1 MDCLYFKTNKFQYW
15 KLVLVQDWFIT
26 FFEGTKMNQSIDYVG
41 VEAYPVSAEE
51 LVWITSKNWMLWI
64 TSVFDKMHQSRK
76 RESRRWFLI
85 NKRKQLFEEI
95 DDLDRLIWFI
105 LMLSVIVCNRNYG
118 VLQYSK
124 WCTQKQWRTSYLC
137 CSWCS

>member
-51 LVWITSKNWMLWI
+51 LVFTSKNWMLWI
-64 TSVFDKMHQSRK
+64 TSVFDKMHQSKKK
-76 RESRRWFLI
+76 RI
-85 NKRKQLFEEI
+85 
-95 DDLDRLIWFI
+95 
-105 LMLSVIVCNRNYG
+105 
-118 VLQYSK
+118 
-124 WCTQKQWRTSYLC
+124 
-137 CSWCS
+137 